1 MKILTNKGLFTHI
14 CDQMERLSQKKIT
27 VDEAKGQAALA
38 KQANNLL
45 RYEIDRVKTEMK
57 AFEFNN
63 ANKTEFQ
70 IREIESQG
78 DE

>member
-1 MKILTNKGLFTHI
+1 
-14 CDQMERLSQKKIT
+14 MERLSQKKIT

-57 AFEFNN
+57 IIDFN
-63 ANKTEFQ
+63 KEKQTLLS
-70 IREIESQG
+70 IREIESPDSQ
-78 DE
+78 E

>member
-1 MKILTNKGLFTHI
+1 
-14 CDQMERLSQKKIT
+14 MERLSQKKIT

-63 ANKTEFQ
+63 ANKTEFA
-70 IREIESQG
+70 IREIESQE